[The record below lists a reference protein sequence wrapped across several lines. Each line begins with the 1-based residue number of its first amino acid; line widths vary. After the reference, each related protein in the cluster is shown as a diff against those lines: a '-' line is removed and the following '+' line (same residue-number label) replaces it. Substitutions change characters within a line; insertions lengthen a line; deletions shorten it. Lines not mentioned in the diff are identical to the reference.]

1 MNRLTD
7 EQFKDYALGLDAL
20 RDDMKYSQKAG
31 LPFIITA
38 AIIWALIAIA
48 TSLDLPMYT
57 SDLVVFCCAC
67 PLMPI
72 ALLVGKILK
81 VDILDKK
88 NVLWK
93 AGILFTCNQMIY
105 LLIAMWA
112 MSAVPEKMVMVYA
125 MIFGAHYLPYSWL
138 YKEKIYLVSAIL
150 ITIASLI
157 LGLAVPR
164 NVLAIALMCY
174 EIAFAITLY
183 RTTRQ

>member
-38 AIIWALIAIA
+38 AIIWALIAVA
-48 TSLDLPMYT
+48 TSIELPIYT

-72 ALLVGKILK
+72 AMLTGRILK

-138 YKEKIYLVSAIL
+138 YKEKIYLVSAIVISVAAL
-150 ITIASLI
+150 V
-157 LGLAVPR
+157 LGHTVPR
-164 NVLAIALMCY
+164 NVLALAMMCY
-174 EIAFAITLY
+174 EIVFAVILY
-183 RTTRQ
+183 IRTRQ

>member
-1 MNRLTD
+1 MNRLSD
-7 EQFKDYALGLDAL
+7 DRFNEYASGLDAL
-20 RDDMKYSQKAG
+20 RDDMRYSQRAG

-38 AIIWALIAIA
+38 AIIWGLIAIA
-48 TSLDLPMYT
+48 TSINLPMYT

-72 ALLVGKILK
+72 AMLVGKILK

-105 LLIAMWA
+105 LLIAMWT

-138 YKEKIYLVSAIL
+138 YKEKTYLISAIL
-150 ITIASLI
+150 ITVASLI
-157 LGLAVPR
+157 LGLTVPR
-164 NVLAIALMCY
+164 NVLAIVLMCY
-174 EIAFAITLY
+174 EIIFAAVLWKSTKK
-183 RTTRQ
+183 